1 MTDLYPAPLPPP
13 TPAST
18 TAINILIS
26 LPELIQPI
34 AEYFERPDICSCI
47 LVSRHWNQCFNPLLW
62 NTVDT
67 LSRPWRELFRR
78 HDCKYDPP
86 RDKIAAW
93 IRETIARHGH
103 HIQHLTATWNIVL
116 EAVAANSACTNLTSL
131 VVGSVMYHRKVT
143 PLELETVTAALP
155 HPPLTVLYATDQT
168 ATPLVQWLHLPWVSN
183 RRIYRPGVVNE
194 DLRRKITVERFWSL
208 VQQNPGLVRLRF
220 PYLGA
225 MNDLSKDYILERL
238 LALKELRDLDL
249 ELTLLDART
258 MLRLFPKLERLKIYN
273 LDGLLMLSAQEQYS
287 NLRHL
292 GLRTYVLFTHVLKV
306 LNHLPGLEELWI
318 KGVAVEPLVLL
329 RTTMASIPITLP
341 PNGTSTRGNEVVIC
355 PPVIKSFTI
364 DETLP
369 RDDES
374 IALLVRRF
382 PRLVQIRAGVSRATK
397 KALWEHCYYLEEM
410 HGVKGGAEAWK
421 RRRVEDERKRCK

>member
-1 MTDLYPAPLPPP
+1 MTDLHPTPLPPP

-18 TAINILIS
+18 ITINTLIS
-26 LPELIQPI
+26 IPELVQPI
-34 AEYFERPDICSCI
+34 VDHFGRPDICSCI
-47 LVSRHWNQCFNPLLW
+47 LVSRHWNQCFTPLLW
-62 NTVDT
+62 HTVDT
-67 LSRPWRELFRR
+67 LSKPWQGLFRR
-78 HDCKYDPP
+78 HDCKYDLP

-93 IRETIARHGH
+93 VRETVARHGH
-103 HIQHLTATWNIVL
+103 HIRHLTATWNVVL
-116 EAVAANSACTNLTSL
+116 EAVAANSDCTNLTSL

-183 RRIYRPGVVNE
+183 RRIYRTGIVNE

-220 PYLGA
+220 PTLGA
-225 MNDLSKDYILERL
+225 MNDLSKEYILERL

-258 MLRLFPKLERLKIYN
+258 MLRLFPKLERLGIYN
-273 LDGLLMLSAQEQYS
+273 MDGLLMLPAQEQYR

-292 GLRTYVLFTHVLKV
+292 GLRTYVLFTNVLKV
-306 LNHLPGLEELWI
+306 LHHLPGLEELWI
-318 KGVAVEPLVLL
+318 KGVAVEPVGHL
-329 RTTMASIPITLP
+329 RTTLASIPITLSS
-341 PNGTSTRGNEVVIC
+341 NGPSTRGNEVVVS
-355 PPVIKSFTI
+355 PPVIKAFYI

-382 PRLVQIRAGVSRATK
+382 PRLVQIRAGVNRATK

-421 RRRVEDERKRCK
+421 RRRIEDKRKRCK

>member
-1 MTDLYPAPLPPP
+1 MTDLHLIPLPPP

-18 TAINILIS
+18 TTINILIS
-26 LPELIQPI
+26 LPELIRPI
-34 AEYFERPDICSCI
+34 ADHLERADICSCN

-62 NTVDT
+62 HTVDT

-78 HDCKYDPP
+78 HDNKNAP
-86 RDKIAAW
+86 REKIAAW

-103 HIQHLTATWNIVL
+103 HIRHLTATWNIVL
-116 EAVAANSACTNLTSL
+116 EAVAANNDCTNLTSL
-131 VVGSVMYHRKVT
+131 AVGSVMYHRKAT
-143 PLELETVTAALP
+143 LELETVTAALP
-155 HPPLTVLYATDQT
+155 HPPVTVLYATDQT
-168 ATPLVQWLHLPWVSN
+168 VTPLVQWLHLPWVSN

-208 VQQNPGLVRLRF
+208 VQQNPGLIRLRF
-220 PYLGA
+220 PNLGA
-225 MNDLSKDYILERL
+225 MNDLSKEYILERL

-258 MLRLFPKLERLKIYN
+258 MLRSFPKLERLKIYN
-273 LDGLLMLSAQEQYS
+273 MDGLLMLPSQEQYS

-292 GLRTYVLFTHVLKV
+292 GLRTYVLLTHVLKV
-306 LNHLPGLEELWI
+306 LHHLPGLEELRI
-318 KGVAVEPLVLL
+318 KGVAVEPLVHL
-329 RTTMASIPITLP
+329 RTTMASIPITLT
-341 PNGTSTRGNEVVIC
+341 PNGASTRGNEVVVS
-355 PPVIKSFTI
+355 PPVIKSFYI

-382 PRLVQIRAGVSRATK
+382 PRLVQIQAGVNRATK

-421 RRRVEDERKRCK
+421 RRRIEDERKRCK